1 MNMEAVKCFT
11 CNVRKRFSMFRIFQL
26 FIVLL
31 LSTAACNS
39 DKNQYVPPPPPQVT
53 VAQPVKQPVT
63 EYVEL
68 TGNLQSYE
76 IVDLVARIE
85 GFLTSI
91 DFQDGDYVKKGKLL
105 FVIEPQP
112 YEAKLALQEA
122 TVEQQ
127 KALLLRA
134 QQEYARQLRLIKDN
148 ATAQSEVE
156 KWRAERDAAQA
167 ALDEAKAN
175 AELAKINLGYTRVS
189 APFHGRMER
198 HLKDLGNLVGAGEA
212 TSLSTIV
219 RLDPI
224 YAYFNLNERDLVRL
238 MAQQRKDRNPTYK
251 EEPIPVYLQIAG
263 EENYPHK
270 GQLDYASA
278 TVNPTTGTLTLRA
291 IFENPLIGNAPV
303 LLPGMFAQIRIPV
316 GVEKNALL
324 VPDSALGMNQGRHY
338 LLTVNDKNMVEQLP
352 VEIGTLVDEMR
363 VIEKGLKPTDWVVV
377 DGVQRARPDTK
388 VTPVRKNAASGEQTK
403 SGTARPSSQPKP
415 SVKP

>member
-1 MNMEAVKCFT
+1 MAVKQFGHNART
-11 CNVRKRFSMFRIFQL
+11 NVSPFR
-26 FIVLL
+26 LL
-31 LSTAACNS
+31 LLQFSVFLLLLTAACNS

-53 VAQPVKQPVT
+53 VAQPLTQPVT
-63 EYVEL
+63 DYVEL

-91 DFQDGDYVKKGKLL
+91 DFTDGDYVKKGKLL

-122 TVEQQ
+122 NVEQQ
-127 KALLLRA
+127 KALLLRSE
-134 QQEYARQLRLIKDN
+134 QEYARQLRLIKDN

-175 AELAKINLGYTRVS
+175 AELAKINLGYTRVA
-189 APFHGRMER
+189 APFQGRMER
-198 HLKDLGNLVGAGEA
+198 HLKDLGNLVGAGETTKLA
-212 TSLSTIV
+212 TIV

-238 MAQQRKDRNPTYK
+238 MAQGRKDNSPTYK
-251 EEPIPVYLQIAG
+251 EKPVPVYLQIAG

-270 GQLDYASA
+270 GQLDFASA
-278 TVNPTTGTLTLRA
+278 AVNPTTGTLTLRA
-291 IFENPLIGNAPV
+291 IFENPLLGSSPV

-316 GVEKNALL
+316 DVDENALL
-324 VPDSALGMNQGRHY
+324 VPNSALGLNQGRHF
-338 LLTVNDKNMVEQLP
+338 LLIVNDKNVVEQRTI
-352 VEIGTLVDEMR
+352 EIGTLVDEMR
-363 VIEKGLKPTDWVVV
+363 VIEKGLKSSDWVVI
-377 DGVQRARPDTK
+377 DGIQRARPDAT
-388 VTPVRKNAASGEQTK
+388 VTPVRQKAASKQQTE
-403 SGTARPSSQPKP
+403 SMPAHPSSQTKP

>member
-1 MNMEAVKCFT
+1 MAVKQFGHNART
-11 CNVRKRFSMFRIFQL
+11 NVSPFRLLLLQFSMF
-26 FIVLL
+26 LL
-31 LSTAACNS
+31 LLIAACNS

-53 VAQPVKQPVT
+53 VAQPLTQPVT
-63 EYVEL
+63 DYVEL

-91 DFQDGDYVKKGKLL
+91 DFIDGDYVKKGKLL

-122 TVEQQ
+122 NVEQQ

-134 QQEYARQLRLIKDN
+134 EQEYARQLRLIKDN

-175 AELAKINLGYTRVS
+175 AELAKINLGYTRVA
-189 APFHGRMER
+189 APFQGRMER
-198 HLKDLGNLVGAGEA
+198 HLKDLGNLVGAGETTKLA
-212 TSLSTIV
+212 TIV

-238 MAQQRKDRNPTYK
+238 MAQGRKDNSPTYK
-251 EEPIPVYLQIAG
+251 EKPVPVYLQIAG

-270 GQLDYASA
+270 GQLDFASA
-278 TVNPTTGTLTLRA
+278 AVNPTTGTLTLRA
-291 IFENPLIGNAPV
+291 IFENPVVGSSPV

-316 GVEKNALL
+316 DVDENALL
-324 VPDSALGMNQGRHY
+324 VPNSALGLNQGRHF
-338 LLTVNDKNMVEQLP
+338 LLIVNDKNVVQQRT

-363 VIEKGLKPTDWVVV
+363 VIEKGLKSSDWVVI
-377 DGVQRARPDTK
+377 DGIQRARPDAT
-388 VTPVRKNAASGEQTK
+388 VTPVRQKAASKQQTE
-403 SGTARPSSQPKP
+403 SMPAHPSSQTKP

>member
-1 MNMEAVKCFT
+1 MAVKQFGHNART
-11 CNVRKRFSMFRIFQL
+11 KVSPFRLLLLQFSIF
-26 FIVLL
+26 LL
-31 LSTAACNS
+31 LSAVACNS

-53 VAQPVKQPVT
+53 VAQPLAQPVT
-63 EYVEL
+63 DYVEM

-91 DFQDGDYVKKGKLL
+91 DFTDGDYVKKGKLL

-122 TVEQQ
+122 NVEQQ

-134 QQEYARQLRLIKDN
+134 EQEYARQLRLIKDN

-156 KWRAERDAAQA
+156 KWLAERDAAKA

-175 AELAKINLGYTRVS
+175 AELAKINLGYTRVT
-189 APFHGRMER
+189 APFQGRMER
-198 HLKDLGNLVGAGEA
+198 HLKDLGNLVGAGETTKLA
-212 TSLSTIV
+212 TIV

-238 MAQQRKDRNPTYK
+238 MAQGRRDKSPTYQQQ
-251 EEPIPVYLQIAG
+251 PVPVYLQIAG
-263 EENYPHK
+263 EKDYPHE
-270 GQLDYASA
+270 GQLDFASA
-278 TVNPTTGTLTLRA
+278 TVNSTTGTLTLRA
-291 IFENPLIGNAPV
+291 IFKNPVVGSTPV

-316 GVEKNALL
+316 DVDKNALL
-324 VPDSALGMNQGRHY
+324 VPNSALGLNQGRHF
-338 LLTVNDKNMVEQLP
+338 LLIVNDKNVVEQRS

-363 VIEKGLKPTDWVVV
+363 VITSGLNSKDWVVI
-377 DGVQRARPDTK
+377 DGIQRARPDAK
-388 VTPVRKNAASGEQTK
+388 VTPVRTNTAAQQHPESVPAHPAAE
-403 SGTARPSSQPKP
+403 ARPSGKP
-415 SVKP
+415 

>member
-1 MNMEAVKCFT
+1 MAVKQFGHNART
-11 CNVRKRFSMFRIFQL
+11 NVSPFRLLLLQFSMF
-26 FIVLL
+26 LL
-31 LSTAACNS
+31 LLIAACNS

-53 VAQPVKQPVT
+53 VAQPLTQPVT
-63 EYVEL
+63 DYVEL

-91 DFQDGDYVKKGKLL
+91 DFTDGDYVKKGKLL

-122 TVEQQ
+122 NVEQQ
-127 KALLLRA
+127 KALLLRSE
-134 QQEYARQLRLIKDN
+134 QEYARQLRLIKDN

-175 AELAKINLGYTRVS
+175 AELAKINLGYTRVA
-189 APFHGRMER
+189 APFPGRMER
-198 HLKDLGNLVGAGEA
+198 HLKDLGNLVGAGETTKLA
-212 TSLSTIV
+212 TIV

-238 MAQQRKDRNPTYK
+238 MAQGRKDNSPTYK
-251 EEPIPVYLQIAG
+251 EKPVPVYLQIAG

-270 GQLDYASA
+270 GQLDFASA
-278 TVNPTTGTLTLRA
+278 AVNPTTGTLTLRA
-291 IFENPLIGNAPV
+291 IFENPVVGSSPV

-316 GVEKNALL
+316 DVDENALL
-324 VPDSALGMNQGRHY
+324 VPNSALGLNQGRHF
-338 LLTVNDKNMVEQLP
+338 LLIVNDKNVVQQRT

-363 VIEKGLKPTDWVVV
+363 VIEKGLKSSDWVVI
-377 DGVQRARPDTK
+377 DGIQRARPDAT
-388 VTPVRKNAASGEQTK
+388 VTPVRQKAASKQQTE
-403 SGTARPSSQPKP
+403 SMPAHPSSQTKP

>member
-1 MNMEAVKCFT
+1 ML
-11 CNVRKRFSMFRIFQL
+11 FR
-26 FIVLL
+26 
-31 LSTAACNS
+31 S
-39 DKNQYVPPPPPQVT
+39 
-53 VAQPVKQPVT
+53 
-63 EYVEL
+63 EL

-76 IVDLVARIE
+76 IVDLVARVE

-167 ALDEAKAN
+167 ALDESKAN
-175 AELAKINLGYTRVS
+175 AELARINLGYTRVS

-212 TSLSTIV
+212 TKLSTIV

-238 MAQQRKDRNPTYK
+238 MAQQRKDKNPTYK
-251 EEPIPVYLQIAG
+251 EEPIPVFLQIAG

-278 TVNPTTGTLTLRA
+278 TVNSTTGTLTLRA
-291 IFENPLIGNAPV
+291 IFENPVIGTAPV

-316 GVEKNALL
+316 DVEKNALL
-324 VPDSALGMNQGRHY
+324 VPDSALGLNQGRHY
-338 LLTVNDKNMVEQLP
+338 LLIVNDKNMVEQRP
-352 VEIGTLVDEMR
+352 VEIGTLVDEKR
-363 VIEKGLKPTDWVVV
+363 VIEKGLTPTDWVVV

-388 VTPVRKNAASGEQTK
+388 VTPVRENTSSAEQTK
-403 SGTARPSSQPKP
+403 SGTASQSSQPKQ